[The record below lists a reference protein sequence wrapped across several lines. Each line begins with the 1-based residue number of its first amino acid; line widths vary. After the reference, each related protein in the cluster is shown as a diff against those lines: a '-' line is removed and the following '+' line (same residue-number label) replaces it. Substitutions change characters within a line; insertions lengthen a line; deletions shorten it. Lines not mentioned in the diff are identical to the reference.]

1 MKIKTEKTYII
12 AEIGINHEGNF
23 KKAINLI
30 KSAKNSGADAVKFQI
45 FKPETLASKNTK
57 KTNDQKKNI
66 KTESLY
72 NMWKRMKFYL
82 SQWKKLKRLAISL
95 NLDFISSVFD
105 EESLKLSKK
114 IDLSAYKVASSDLT
128 DVKLLKD
135 LSSLKKPII
144 ISTGMGSVDEIKK
157 ALNILKK
164 NKVYL
169 LHCVSLYPCPV
180 NLVNLRRMKNL
191 SSMFN
196 KDIGYSDHS
205 LGINASLTSIMMG
218 AKILEKHFTL
228 DKNQKGADHKLSAD
242 PKDLKLISDYTNKF
256 HKLLGNGKIEPSNKE
271 KKMRKFFRKSIY
283 AKKDISKNGKLIK
296 KNIVCRRPQN
306 SIKSDD
312 YFKIINKRLNK
323 KIIANQAIYEND
335 IKK

>member
-72 NMWKRMKFYL
+72 NMWKRMEFSL
-82 SQWKKLKRLAISL
+82 SQWKKLKRLAINL

-271 KKMRKFFRKSIY
+271 KK
-283 AKKDISKNGKLIK
+283 NE
-296 KNIVCRRPQN
+296 
-306 SIKSDD
+306 
-312 YFKIINKRLNK
+312 KIF
-323 KIIANQAIYEND
+323 
-335 IKK
+335 